1 MTKMF
6 LTYNG
11 TIEQFKNATKEGKSY
26 EEYYENSIVF
36 ISGDGDKNGEGIYTH
51 GQYFGSVNELT
62 AQLGN
67 LKYFSKISVNGTPA
81 EATGADSTLAFTSID
96 PAALELEV
104 STTGISIGLTET
116 FKQSVADNTNNI
128 SNINERLTEL
138 DGIDVD
144 HEDRIA
150 NLETLLKGGAEGDD
164 SVPIQIANA
173 LNEAKSYT
181 NTQVSV
187 LGERVTAN
195 EEAIEAIASNYLTSS
210 DKTELEEAIETAK
223 EEAIAAVLGENVDA
237 DFDTLKEVAD
247 WILSD
252 TTGAAALQ
260 TTVAQHTQDIEDIKD
275 DIDTLETD
283 LSNEI
288 TRSTE
293 KDTELSNK
301 LGELE
306 QSITDNTEVIA
317 GYTVNGQKISS
328 NPVLVASDIQTT
340 SHGDI
345 DTAVDALFELWEWG
359 EA

>member
-11 TIEQFKNATKEGKSY
+11 TIEQFKNATKEGQSY
-26 EEYYENSIVF
+26 EKYYENSIVF
-36 ISGDGDKNGEGIYTH
+36 IGEGEAVYTH
-51 GQYFGSVNELT
+51 GQYFGSINELT

-67 LKYFSKISVNGTPA
+67 LKYFSKISVDGTEA
-81 EATGADSTLAFTSID
+81 EAAGSESILAFTSDD
-96 PAALELEV
+96 PAALTLGV
-104 STTGISIGLTET
+104 DTTGITIGLTDD
-116 FKQSVADNTNNI
+116 FKKSVQDNTDNI
-128 SNINERLTEL
+128 SNINEQITEL
-138 DGIDVD
+138 GEIDAD
-144 HEDRIA
+144 HESRLAD
-150 NLETLLKGGAEGDD
+150 LESLLKGGAGGDE
-164 SVPIQIANA
+164 SVPVQIANA
-173 LNEAKSYT
+173 LSEAKGYT
-181 NTQVSV
+181 DTQVSA
-187 LGERVTAN
+187 LEEKVTAN
-195 EEAIEAIASNYLTSS
+195 EEAIEAIASDYLTSS

-306 QSITDNTEVIA
+306 QSINDNTEVIA